1 MKHKERLQ
9 NPNRLGFGRLMAFKS
24 SDIAAAWINVIVL
37 NRLSFYAST
46 ALGVDVT
53 TIGILLMASKIVDAF
68 TDIFA
73 GVLVDNTNTKW
84 GKGRPYDLAIIGMT
98 LCTILL
104 FSASPSW
111 SNFAKCA
118 WIFMMYTFVFSIFS
132 TLRQAAGSVYTIRH
146 FSNNPVLLKKVAS
159 YGGII
164 TMGASMIVSVV
175 FPILMARIATSAAGW
190 TRAVA
195 VIMVPASLIGILRFL
210 LCKEDP
216 AVGAEEKSERVN
228 LSEVLTLFKR
238 NKYVWIYAAIMLSY
252 NIITNLSVSSYYFHY
267 IIGNLE
273 AESLVGILS
282 IVVLPIMLIFPVLM
296 KKIGSMG
303 KMIAAFAVL
312 GIVGYIMMFFF
323 GHYVGVTYAA
333 LIIGNLA
340 GLPVAY
346 YGVLF
351 IMHICNYNEM
361 LGMRRMEASSG
372 ILGNFA
378 SKAGASLGSLVTGLV
393 LALGGFISTTDL
405 AGTVQPESALT
416 MIRFDYAII
425 PAVFMFVIMICAL
438 AFAKLEPQTEA
449 FENEKQAKLD
459 AANTAAEEL
468 RKDGKTVT
476 E

>member
-1 MKHKERLQ
+1 MSRKERVKD
-9 NPNRLGFGRLMAFKS
+9 PNRLGFGRLMAFKS
-24 SDIAAAWINVIVL
+24 SDIASAWVNVIVL

-53 TIGILLMASKIVDAF
+53 TVGILLMASKIVDAF

-73 GVLVDNTNTKW
+73 GILVDNTKTKW

-104 FSASPSW
+104 FSASPEW
-111 SNFAKCA
+111 SNFVKCA
-118 WIFMMYTFVFSIFS
+118 WIFCMYTFVFSIFS
-132 TLRQAAGSVYTIRH
+132 TLRMAAANVYTIRH

-164 TMGASMIVSVV
+164 TMGASMVVSVA

-195 VIMVPASLIGILRFL
+195 VVMIPAALIGLLRFF

-216 AVGAEEKSERVN
+216 AVGADEKSARVN
-228 LSEVLTLFKR
+228 FKEILTLFAR

-252 NIITNLSVSSYYFHY
+252 NIITNLSVSSYYFYY
-267 IIGNLE
+267 IIGDL
-273 AESLVGILS
+273 AKESLVGVLS

-303 KMIAAFAVL
+303 KMIAAFAAL
-312 GIVGYIMMFFF
+312 GIVGYIIMFFF
-323 GHYVGVTYAA
+323 GKNVGVTYAA

-351 IMHICNYNEM
+351 IMNICNYNEM
-361 LGMRRMEASSG
+361 LGMRRMEASSS

-393 LALGGFISTTDL
+393 LAIGGFISTTDL
-405 AGTVQPESALT
+405 AGTVQPESAMT

-425 PAVFMFVIMICAL
+425 PAIFMAVILICSL
-438 AFAKLEPQTEA
+438 AFAKLEPKAEA
-449 FENEKQAKLD
+449 FENEKKAKL
-459 AANTAAEEL
+459 AAAAAEAEN
-468 RKDGKTVT
+468 VS